1 MKKPVIGV
9 LPLYDQDKASY
20 WMLPGYFL
28 GLQAAGALPL
38 MLPLE
43 GLEDVDQLTTLC
55 DGFLFTGGQDL
66 DPTCYREPIS
76 SQCGELCP
84 RRDRL
89 ELELLQA
96 VLAVRKP
103 LLGICRGLQLMNVGL
118 GGSLYQDLPTQHP
131 GPIRHR
137 MEAPYDREAHSVKL
151 SGPLA
156 ALYGTEQLGVN
167 SCHHQGVKDLAPDL
181 CPMARAEDGLVEA
194 FYLPDRLFAWAVQ
207 WHPEF
212 YDPAQGPGAPIF
224 RAFVQAAAK

>member
-43 GLEDVDQLTTLC
+43 GLEDIDQLTTLC

-167 SCHHQGVKDLAPDL
+167 SCHHQGVKDLAPGL

-212 YDPAQGPGAPIF
+212 YEPAQGPGAPIF